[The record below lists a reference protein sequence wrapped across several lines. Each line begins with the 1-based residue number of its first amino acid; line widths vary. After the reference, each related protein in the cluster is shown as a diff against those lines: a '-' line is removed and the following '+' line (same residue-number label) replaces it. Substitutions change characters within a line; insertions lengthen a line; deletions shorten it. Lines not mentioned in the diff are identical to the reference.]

1 MGKILKTKRLT
12 TLAEGLV
19 LTLGLAIILSVVFF
33 FKKSTLD
40 TRANIEVASNEKLIR
55 IAVNTWGGFAGGQY
69 WNGGF
74 DVNREKSR
82 FFKDNNLLVEFVL
95 IDDFTASREALKSDK
110 VDLIWSTVDLF
121 PTDAP
126 NLPDNVKIVFQS
138 DWSRGGDAV
147 VSRPGIDNV
156 SDLKNKKVAVS
167 LLTPSHTLLISLL
180 EQSGLNLSDIK
191 IVETAN
197 AMDAASMFKSG
208 QVDAA
213 IVWSPDDQDCLA
225 AVKGSKILTSTKTAT
240 HIIADVLVAK
250 DKFIEENHDALVA
263 LYEGWMKGAAEIN
276 SSDVAKRKAS
286 KILANNFE
294 GVDEAFCLTAINNAR
309 LNTHGDNLNFF
320 GLNDSYKGVT
330 GENIWNKMTVAYTKL
345 GYVQKQ
351 MNWRSVHTDKIIKSA
366 KLNGGSGQES
376 EKIKVFIAPTK
387 EMSDNKLVT
396 AFSKKSASITFD
408 NGDYIL
414 SDEAKFIIDKEF
426 VDIAKINTTARIRI
440 IGNTDNTGSYLK
452 NMSLSKSRAQ
462 AVADYLI
469 NEYDIKSNRII
480 IVGNGPKDAISDG
493 VNGSSEKYRR
503 TDFELIV
510 E

>member
-1 MGKILKTKRLT
+1 MGKIFKSRKLT
-12 TLAEGLV
+12 TLAEGLI
-19 LTLGLAIILSVVFF
+19 LTVGLAVILSVVYFF
-33 FKKSTLD
+33 MSPKLD
-40 TRANIEVASNEKLIR
+40 SRANIEVASNEKLIR

-74 DVNREKSR
+74 EANRDKSR
-82 FFKDNNLLVEFVL
+82 FYKDNNLLVEFVL
-95 IDDFTASREALKSDK
+95 IDDFTASREALKSGN
-110 VDLIWSTVDLF
+110 VDLIWSTADLF

-126 NLPDNVKIVFQS
+126 NLPDNVKIVFQT

-147 VSRPGIDNV
+147 VSIPGIDKV
-156 SDLKNKKVAVS
+156 SDLKGKKVAVS

-180 EQSGLNLSDIK
+180 EQSGLSLSDIK

-250 DKFIEENHDALVA
+250 DSFIKENKEALVA
-263 LYEGWMKGAAEIN
+263 LYEGWVKGAAELN
-276 SSDVAKRKAS
+276 SSDEAKHKAA
-286 KILANNFE
+286 KILAENFE
-294 GVDEAFCLTAINNAR
+294 GVDEAFCYTAINNAR

-320 GLNDSYKGVT
+320 GLNKSYKGVS
-330 GENIWNKMTVAYTKL
+330 GENIWNKMTVAYAKL
-345 GYVQKQ
+345 GYVPVQ
-351 MNWRSVHTDKIIKSA
+351 MNWREVHTDDIVKSA
-366 KLNGGSGQES
+366 NLTQSKGQEA
-376 EKIKVFIAPTK
+376 ELVKEFVAPTK
-387 EMSDNKLVT
+387 DMSDKNKVSAIST
-396 AFSKKSASITFD
+396 KSASISFNT
-408 NGDYIL
+408 GGYEL
-414 SDEAKFIIDKEF
+414 SDEAKYIIDKEF

-440 IGNTDNTGSYLK
+440 IGNTDNTGPYDV
-452 NMSLSKSRAQ
+452 NVELSRKRAQ
-462 AVADYLI
+462 SVANYLSS
-469 NEYDIKSNRII
+469 EYEIKTNRMI
-480 IVGNGPKDAISDG
+480 IVGDGPKAAINDK

-503 TDFELIV
+503 TDFELIL

>member
-1 MGKILKTKRLT
+1 MGRILKIQKLT
-12 TLAEGLV
+12 TFAEIMLV
-19 LTLGLAIILSVVFF
+19 VIKVSLLLTAFYFYTKPKVDERVNMEI
-33 FKKSTLD
+33 
-40 TRANIEVASNEKLIR
+40 ASHEKLIR
-55 IAVNTWGGFAGGQY
+55 VAVNTWGGFAGGQY

-74 DVNREKSR
+74 KANRDKSR
-82 FFKDNNLLVEFVL
+82 FYKENNLLVEFVL
-95 IDDFTASREALKSDK
+95 IDDFTASREALKSGE

-126 NLPDNVKIVFQS
+126 NLPDNVKIVFQA

-147 VSRPGIDNV
+147 VSIPSIDKV
-156 SDLKNKKVAVS
+156 SDLKGKRVAVS

-180 EQSGLNLSDIK
+180 EQSGLTLNDIK

-250 DKFIEENHDALVA
+250 DKFIEENKEALIN
-263 LYEGWMKGAAEIN
+263 LYDGWMKGSAELNSNENSKREAA
-276 SSDVAKRKAS
+276 
-286 KILANNFE
+286 KILAENFE

-320 GLNDSYKGVT
+320 GLEKSYKGVT
-330 GENIWNKMTVAYTKL
+330 GENIWNKMTLAYSKL
-345 GYVQKQ
+345 GYVKNQ
-351 MNWRSVHTDKIIKSA
+351 MNWREVHTSDIVKGS
-366 KLNGGSGQES
+366 KLTNVSGQDA
-376 EKIKVFIAPTK
+376 EKLKEFSKPT
-387 EMSDNKLVT
+387 EVMSDKNKVV
-396 AFSKKSASITFD
+396 AISSKSASINFKTGSYTLD
-408 NGDYIL
+408 
-414 SDEAKFIIDKEF
+414 DEAMFIIDKEF

-440 IGNTDNTGSYLK
+440 IGNTDNTGSYDT
-452 NMSLSKSRAQ
+452 NVSLSSKRAQ
-462 AVADYLI
+462 AVADYLV
-469 NEYDIKSNRII
+469 NEYGIKSNRMV
-480 IVGNGPKDAISDG
+480 IVGDGPKSAISDG
-493 VNGSSEKYRR
+493 VTGASEKYRR
-503 TDFELIV
+503 TDFELIL

>member
-1 MGKILKTKRLT
+1 MGKILRTKNLT
-12 TLAEGLV
+12 TAFEAILLG
-19 LTLGLAIILSVVFF
+19 LGLAIVLTSIYLV
-33 FKKSTLD
+33 KSPKLD
-40 TRANIEVASNEKLIR
+40 ERANIEIASHEKFVR
-55 IAVNTWGGFAGGQY
+55 IGVNTWGGFAGGQY
-69 WNGGF
+69 WNDGF
-74 DVNREKSR
+74 KANRETSR
-82 FFKDNNLLVEFVL
+82 FYKESNLLVEFVL
-95 IDDFTASREALKSDK
+95 IDDFTASREALKSGD

-147 VSRPGIDNV
+147 VSTPNIDKV
-156 SDLKNKKVAVS
+156 SDLKGKKVAVS

-180 EQSGLNLSDIK
+180 EQSGLSLDDIK

-240 HIIADVLVAK
+240 HIIADVLIGK
-250 DKFIEENHDALVA
+250 DKFIEDNQDMLVS
-263 LYEGWMKGAAEIN
+263 LYDGWMKGAAELN
-276 SSDVAKRKAS
+276 SSDVAKHKAA
-286 KILANNFE
+286 KILAENFE
-294 GVDEAFCLTAINNAR
+294 GVDEAFCYTAINNAR
-309 LNTHGDNLNFF
+309 LSTHGDNINFF
-320 GLNDSYKGVT
+320 GLNNSYKGVT

-345 GYVQKQ
+345 GYVEKQ
-351 MNWRSVHTDKIIKSA
+351 MNWRNVHTNIIVKTS
-366 KLNGGSGQES
+366 KLSGSGQEA
-376 EKIKVFIAPTK
+376 EKLKEFVAPTK
-387 EMSDNKLVT
+387 EMADKTKVT
-396 AFSKKSASITFD
+396 AFSSKSASINFNT
-408 NGDYIL
+408 GSSTL
-414 SDEAKFIIDKEF
+414 TDEAKFIIDREF

-440 IGNTDNTGSYLK
+440 IGNTDNTGSFNT

-462 AVADYLI
+462 AVGDYLI
-469 NEYDIKSNRII
+469 NEYGIKGNRIV
-480 IVGNGPKDAISDG
+480 IVGNGPNEAIKNGVTGSD
-493 VNGSSEKYRR
+493 EKYRR

>member
-1 MGKILKTKRLT
+1 MGRILKIQKLT
-12 TLAEGLV
+12 TFAETMIVVIGLSLV
-19 LTLGLAIILSVVFF
+19 LTAFYFYSKPKV
-33 FKKSTLD
+33 D
-40 TRANIEVASNEKLIR
+40 ERANVEVASHEKLIR

-74 DVNREKSR
+74 KANRENSR
-82 FFKDNNLLVEFVL
+82 FYKESNLLVEFVL
-95 IDDFTASREALKSDK
+95 IDDFTASREALKSGD

-126 NLPDNVKIVFQS
+126 NLPDNVKIVFQA

-147 VSRPGIDNV
+147 VSVPGIDKV
-156 SDLKNKKVAVS
+156 ADLKGKRVAVS

-180 EQSGLNLSDIK
+180 EQSGLSLSDIN

-225 AVKGSKILTSTKTAT
+225 AVKGSKILTSTNTAT

-250 DKFIEENHDALVA
+250 DKFIKDNEKELIA
-263 LYEGWMKGAAEIN
+263 LYEGWMKGSAELN
-276 SSDVAKRKAS
+276 TNQKAKIEAS
-286 KILANNFE
+286 KILAENFE

-320 GLNDSYKGVT
+320 GLNKSYKGVT
-330 GENIWNKMTVAYTKL
+330 GENIWNKMTLAYSKL
-345 GYVQKQ
+345 GYVKDQ
-351 MNWRSVHTDKIIKSA
+351 MNWREVHSSDIVKGASLT
-366 KLNGGSGQES
+366 NVSGQEA
-376 EKIKVFIAPTK
+376 EKLKEFSKPTQ
-387 EMSDNKLVT
+387 EMSDKTKVT
-396 AFSKKSASITFD
+396 AVSSKSASINFNTGSYTLD
-408 NGDYIL
+408 
-414 SDEAKFIIDKEF
+414 DEAKYIIDKEF

-440 IGNTDNTGSYLK
+440 IGNTDNTGSYDT
-452 NMSLSKSRAQ
+452 NVSLSKKRAQ
-462 AVADYLI
+462 AVADYLV
-469 NEYDIKSNRII
+469 NEYEIKSNRMI
-480 IVGNGPKDAISDG
+480 IVGDGPKSAIKDG
-493 VNGSSEKYRR
+493 VTGASEKYRR
-503 TDFELIV
+503 TDFELIL

>member
-1 MGKILKTKRLT
+1 MGKIFKTQKLT
-12 TLAEGLV
+12 TLAEGLILALGLVVV
-19 LTLGLAIILSVVFF
+19 LTAVYF
-33 FKKSTLD
+33 FKSPKLD
-40 TRANIEVASNEKLIR
+40 ERANIEVASNEKLVR

-74 DVNREKSR
+74 KANRDKSR
-82 FFKDNNLLVEFVL
+82 FYKDNNLLVEFVL
-95 IDDFTASREALKSDK
+95 IDDFTASREALKSGE

-126 NLPDNVKIVFQS
+126 NLPDNVKIVFQA

-147 VSRPGIDNV
+147 VSIPGIDKV
-156 SDLKNKKVAVS
+156 SDLKGKRVAVS

-180 EQSGLNLSDIK
+180 EQSGLTLDDIK

-250 DKFIEENHDALVA
+250 EQFIEDNKEALVA
-263 LYEGWMKGAAEIN
+263 LYEGWMKGAAELN
-276 SSDVAKRKAS
+276 SSESAKMEAAR
-286 KILANNFE
+286 ILAENFE
-294 GVDEAFCLTAINNAR
+294 GVDQAFCLTAINNAR

-320 GLNDSYKGVT
+320 GLDKSYKGVT
-330 GENIWNKMTVAYTKL
+330 GENIWNKMTLAYSKL
-345 GYVQKQ
+345 GYVKNQ
-351 MNWRSVHTDKIIKSA
+351 MNWREVHTSEIVKGAKLTNATGQEAEKLKEFSKPTLAMSDKTKVAAVSTKSA
-366 KLNGGSGQES
+366 TINFETGSY
-376 EKIKVFIAPTK
+376 TL
-387 EMSDNKLVT
+387 D
-396 AFSKKSASITFD
+396 
-408 NGDYIL
+408 
-414 SDEAKFIIDKEF
+414 DEAKFIIDKEF
-426 VDIAKINTTARIRI
+426 ADLAKINTTARIRI
-440 IGNTDNTGSYLK
+440 IGNTDNTGSYDV
-452 NMSLSKSRAQ
+452 NVSLSRKRAQ

-469 NEYDIKSNRII
+469 SEYEIKANRMI
-480 IVGNGPKDAISDG
+480 IVGDGPKAAISDG
-493 VNGSSEKYRR
+493 VMGTSEKYRR
-503 TDFELIV
+503 TDFELIL